1 MILLNTLIC
10 SVFSDMF
17 LFPYKKNRIRDFF
30 IETHKIISTCGM
42 NAEGGPGRRRPGGGL
57 REEYGRWGEGLVK
70 DLVCLK
76 DTAFMTPIAM
86 YNEDTAIKRKLRALK
101 QVPHYRLLFS
111 SGGILGQIM

>member
-1 MILLNTLIC
+1 
-10 SVFSDMF
+10 
-17 LFPYKKNRIRDFF
+17 
-30 IETHKIISTCGM
+30 M
-42 NAEGGPGRRRPGGGL
+42 NAEGGPGKRRPGGGL
-57 REEYGRWGEGLVK
+57 REEYGRRGEGLVK

-101 QVPHYRLLFS
+101 QVPHYRLHVS